1 MKILIR
7 LAIWVLNIAWLI
19 AQNPAPEQRSY
30 LKSIY
35 FGGGSYD
42 IDNEQITELFQL
54 IDSIPNIERYQI
66 SITSHTDNIGGKAY
80 NEWLSGK
87 RSEVVLDYLLLKKLK
102 RENIFIKDFGQEN
115 PWYNNNTHQGRI
127 RNRRV
132 DIVFSPL
139 IL

>member
-1 MKILIR
+1 MKILALIT
-7 LAIWVLNIAWLI
+7 LSLLVLTLGRT
-19 AQNPAPEQRSY
+19 QNLHREQRSY

-35 FGGGSYD
+35 FGGGSYE
-42 IDNEQITELFQL
+42 IDDEQIVELFQL

-87 RSEVVLDYLLLKKLK
+87 RSEMVLDYLLLKKLN

-115 PWYNNNTHQGRI
+115 PWYNNDTFDGRI

-139 IL
+139 TL

>member
-1 MKILIR
+1 MKIL
-7 LAIWVLNIAWLI
+7 LLLTLYALNIAWI
-19 AQNPAPEQRSY
+19 SAQNPTPEQRSY

-42 IDNEQITELFQL
+42 IDNEQINELFQL

>member
-1 MKILIR
+1 MKIL
-7 LAIWVLNIAWLI
+7 AILSICVLITSQML
-19 AQNPAPEQRSY
+19 AQNPHSEQRSY

-35 FGGGSYD
+35 FGGGSYE
-42 IDNEQITELFQL
+42 IDDEQINELFQL

-66 SITSHTDNIGGKAY
+66 SITSHTDNIGGKDY

-87 RSEVVLDYLLLKKLK
+87 RSEMVLDYLLLKKLN

-115 PWYNNNTHQGRI
+115 PWYNNNTHHGRI